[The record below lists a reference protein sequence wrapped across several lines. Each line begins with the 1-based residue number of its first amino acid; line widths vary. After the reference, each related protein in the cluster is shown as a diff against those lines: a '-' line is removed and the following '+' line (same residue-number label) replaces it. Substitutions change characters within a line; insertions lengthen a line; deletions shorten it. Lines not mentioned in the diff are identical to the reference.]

1 MGGRARPRNSF
12 ARFPPCFKNTSR
24 GALRLSSKAVPEKE
38 ADGRKAAAQE
48 NSTGAERLPYAGS
61 GTQMVNKVRTKNVRI
76 YGEHGVCNMLCLF
89 IDHGWGRSYSLWSV
103 PFKIKQKTV
112 EGTDTPYEKG
122 KKIIN
127 KPAAN
132 GVSTLLGKENQ
143 RKELRPTVV

>member
-1 MGGRARPRNSF
+1 M
-12 ARFPPCFKNTSR
+12 
-24 GALRLSSKAVPEKE
+24 AVPEKE
-38 ADGRKAAAQE
+38 AEGLGAAAQE
-48 NSTGAERLPYAGS
+48 NGTGAERLPYACS
-61 GTQMVNKVRTKNVRI
+61 GTQMGNKVHTKNVRI
-76 YGEHGVCNMLCLF
+76 YGEHGVCNTLCLF
-89 IDHGWGRSYSLWSV
+89 MDHGWGRSYSLWSV

>member
-1 MGGRARPRNSF
+1 MGAKPPHRRMAQGRKTYHTHARARN
-12 ARFPPCFKNTSR
+12 
-24 GALRLSSKAVPEKE
+24 G
-38 ADGRKAAAQE
+38 
-48 NSTGAERLPYAGS
+48 
-61 GTQMVNKVRTKNVRI
+61 NKVRTKNVRI
-76 YGEHGVCNMLCLF
+76 YGEHGVCNTLCLF
-89 IDHGWGRSYSLWSV
+89 MDHGWGRSYSLWSV

>member
-1 MGGRARPRNSF
+1 
-12 ARFPPCFKNTSR
+12 
-24 GALRLSSKAVPEKE
+24 
-38 ADGRKAAAQE
+38 
-48 NSTGAERLPYAGS
+48 
-61 GTQMVNKVRTKNVRI
+61 MVNKVRTKNVRI

>member
-1 MGGRARPRNSF
+1 MCAYMG
-12 ARFPPCFKNTSR
+12 NT
-24 GALRLSSKAVPEKE
+24 V
-38 ADGRKAAAQE
+38 
-48 NSTGAERLPYAGS
+48 YAILCVYLWI
-61 GTQMVNKVRTKNVRI
+61 MV
-76 YGEHGVCNMLCLF
+76 G
-89 IDHGWGRSYSLWSV
+89 GRSYSLWSV

>member
-1 MGGRARPRNSF
+1 MG
-12 ARFPPCFKNTSR
+12 
-24 GALRLSSKAVPEKE
+24 
-38 ADGRKAAAQE
+38 
-48 NSTGAERLPYAGS
+48 
-61 GTQMVNKVRTKNVRI
+61 NKGRTKNVRI
-76 YGEHGVCNMLCLF
+76 YGEHGECNTLCLF
-89 IDHGWGRSYSLWSV
+89 MDYGWGRSYSLWSV